1 MNLTHHPHYSQ
12 QIPSANTR
20 TSTFAIQ
27 ELLGLTPNDLAVARA
42 YADHQAYA
50 AYLSRSTLF
59 PCYQH
64 PPSSFVNENL
74 SLPPTHHPI
83 ANFRQTFPITNTNSL
98 PESLHDSFGT
108 TDSMDVVW
116 PQARRDHLCLD
127 RDGLISDDGHA
138 SDGSESNERSS
149 KNGATTGQSAS
160 QKKKC
165 KRRHR

>member
-12 QIPSANTR
+12 QIPSANAR

-59 PCYQH
+59 PSYQH

-74 SLPPTHHPI
+74 SRAPTHHSI
-83 ANFRQTFPITNTNSL
+83 ANFRPTFPITSTNTL
-98 PESLHDSFGT
+98 PESLHDNFGT
-108 TDSMDVVW
+108 ANSMESIW
-116 PQARRDHLCLD
+116 PHTRRDDLCLD
-127 RDGLISDDGHA
+127 HEGLISDGGHA

-149 KNGATTGQSAS
+149 KNDGMTGQSAT